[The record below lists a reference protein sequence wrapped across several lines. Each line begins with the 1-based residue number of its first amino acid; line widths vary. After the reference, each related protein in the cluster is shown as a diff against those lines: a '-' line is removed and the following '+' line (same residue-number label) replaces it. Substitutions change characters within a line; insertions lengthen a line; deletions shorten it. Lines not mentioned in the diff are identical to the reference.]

1 MRLNILEKIARN
13 GNAEHESAELL
24 RKGFITPTEHKSL
37 SSLSWQIAANVR
49 ANSGPGAMVYY
60 KPGPIAGWWM

>member
-13 GNAEHESAELL
+13 GNGERESAELL

-49 ANSGPGAMVYY
+49 ANSGPSATVSLKAAPMKMWG
-60 KPGPIAGWWM
+60 